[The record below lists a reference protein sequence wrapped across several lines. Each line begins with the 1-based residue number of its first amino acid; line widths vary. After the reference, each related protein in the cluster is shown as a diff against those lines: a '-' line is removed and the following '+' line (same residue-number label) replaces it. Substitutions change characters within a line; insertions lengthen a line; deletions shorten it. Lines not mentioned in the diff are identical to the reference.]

1 MISILISVLGADH
14 PTIKSMEQ
22 IWQKL
27 LRSKRLLWFCLGI
40 VLLGLVVPML
50 ALVPWQG
57 LLGANEQAPTGP
69 RQVVVT
75 EVITSLDRADLLA
88 TSATQGNPNAAI
100 VLFKF
105 SDFQCP
111 YCAVSAA
118 QMKDF
123 VRRHQEDL
131 LYVYKHFPLNNIHPE
146 ATPAAKAA
154 WAAGQQGQ
162 FWLYHD
168 GLFANQERL
177 GEDLYLELATAMG
190 LDLEQFNRDRASPE
204 AEATVQQD
212 LALAQRLELES
223 TPTFLMN
230 DLLIPGGV
238 TPELMETLFQDISGR
253 IKFNSSPPTTP

>member
-1 MISILISVLGADH
+1 
-14 PTIKSMEQ
+14 MEQ
-22 IWQKL
+22 IWQKIL
-27 LRSKRLLWFCLGI
+27 HSKRLLWFCLGM
-40 VLLGLVVPML
+40 VLVVMVVPLL

-57 LLGANEQAPTGP
+57 LFGADEPPPSGPKQA
-69 RQVVVT
+69 VVT
-75 EVITSLDRADLLA
+75 EVITRLDRAELLA

-111 YCAVSAA
+111 HCAVSAA

-123 VRRHQEDL
+123 VRRHQGDL
-131 LYVYKHFPLNNIHPE
+131 LYVYKHFPLNNLHPE

-168 GLFANQERL
+168 GLFAYQDQL

-204 AEATVQQD
+204 AEAAIQRD
-212 LALAQRLELES
+212 LALAQRLELNS

-230 DLLIPGGV
+230 DLLIPGGI
-238 TPELMETLFQDISGR
+238 TPELMEVLFQDIQSR
-253 IKFNSSPPTTP
+253 LKANSSQPPPP

>member
-1 MISILISVLGADH
+1 MG
-14 PTIKSMEQ
+14 Q
-22 IWQKL
+22 IWQKIL
-27 LRSKRLLWFCLGI
+27 HSKRLLWFCLGLVGLGMI
-40 VLLGLVVPML
+40 VPLL

-57 LLGANEQAPTGP
+57 IFGSADSDVSGEAIPSGPKQA
-69 RQVVVT
+69 VVT
-75 EVITSLDRADLLA
+75 EVITRLDRAELLA
-88 TSATQGNPNAAI
+88 TSAHQGNPNAAI

-105 SDFQCP
+105 SDFQCV

-123 VRRHQEDL
+123 IRRHNGDM
-131 LYVYKHFPLNNIHPE
+131 LYIYKHFPLDEIHPE

-177 GEDLYLELATAMG
+177 GEELYLDLARTMG
-190 LDLEQFNRDRASPE
+190 LDLEQFNRDRLSPE
-204 AEATVQQD
+204 AETAIQQD
-212 LALAQRLELES
+212 LALAQRLELQS

-230 DLLIPGGV
+230 DLLIPGTI
-238 TPELMETLFQDISGR
+238 TPELMETLFQDIQGR
-253 IKFNSSPPTTP
+253 IKAKSQTGDAE

>member
-1 MISILISVLGADH
+1 
-14 PTIKSMEQ
+14 MEQ
-22 IWQKL
+22 VWQKM
-27 LRSKRLLWFCLGI
+27 LRSKRLLWFCLGM
-40 VLLGLVVPML
+40 VLLGMVVPLL

-57 LLGANEQAPTGP
+57 LLGRDEQAPSGP
-69 RQVVVT
+69 KQAVVT
-75 EVITSLDRADLLA
+75 EVITSLDRAELLA

-105 SDFQCP
+105 SDFQCV
-111 YCAVSAA
+111 YCAVSAS

-123 VRRHQEDL
+123 ISRHSEDM

-154 WAAGQQGQ
+154 WAAGQQDQ

-177 GEDLYLELATAMG
+177 GEDLYVELATSIG
-190 LDLEQFNRDRASPE
+190 LDVAKFNQDRTSPAAEE
-204 AEATVQQD
+204 AVQRD
-212 LALAQRLELES
+212 LALAQQLELES

-230 DLLIPGGV
+230 DLLIPGNIS
-238 TPELMETLFQDISGR
+238 PELMETLFQDINGR
-253 IKFNSSPPTTP
+253 IRQNSSQTTAP

>member
-1 MISILISVLGADH
+1 
-14 PTIKSMEQ
+14 MEQ
-22 IWQKL
+22 VWQKML
-27 LRSKRLLWFCLGI
+27 QSKRLLWFCLGM
-40 VLLGLVVPML
+40 VLLGMVVPLL

-57 LLGANEQAPTGP
+57 LLGRDEQAPSGP
-69 RQVVVT
+69 KQAVVT
-75 EVITSLDRADLLA
+75 EVITSLDRAELLA

-105 SDFQCP
+105 SDFQCV
-111 YCAVSAA
+111 YCAVSAS

-123 VRRHQEDL
+123 ISRHSEDM

-154 WAAGQQGQ
+154 WAAGQQDQ

-177 GEDLYLELATAMG
+177 GEDLYVELATSIG
-190 LDLEQFNRDRASPE
+190 LDVAKFNQDRTSPAAEE
-204 AEATVQQD
+204 AVQRD

-230 DLLIPGGV
+230 DLLIPGNIS
-238 TPELMETLFQDISGR
+238 PELMETLFQDINGR
-253 IKFNSSPPTTP
+253 IRQNSSQTTAP